1 MKQPGENARNGRVS
15 PLTAKHIIETFEK
28 ILLTK
33 YFFVSFCIKAK
44 RKVKGQRRRCDFEAA
59 QADNRQKA
67 FKNFERHKV
76 C

>member
-1 MKQPGENARNGRVS
+1 MKQPGENARSGRVS

-33 YFFVSFCIKAK
+33 YFFVSFCIK
-44 RKVKGQRRRCDFEAA
+44 VKGQRSRCDFEAA

-67 FKNFERHKV
+67 LKIFKGIRFAK
-76 C
+76 